1 MAIQAMIQLL
11 KGQKAQCQESS
22 SNQDLKIGHRAKLR
36 QRSDDNA
43 QELRKL
49 I

>member
-1 MAIQAMIQLL
+1 MEIQAMNQLV
-11 KGQKAQCQESS
+11 KGLKAQYQESS
-22 SNQDLKIGHRAKLR
+22 SNHDLKIGHRAKLR

-43 QELRKL
+43 QELQKP